1 MNQHELSQAKDKDL
15 ISSLVAIKRAAI
27 AARKLAIQT
36 NTAIVVC
43 ENGKI
48 VRRTAQQLQLEA
60 AATPNSSEGK
70 E

>member
-1 MNQHELSQAKDKDL
+1 MNEHDLSQAKDKDL

-36 NTAIVVC
+36 NTAIIIC

-48 VRRTAQQLQLEA
+48 VRRTASELQA
-60 AATPNSSEGK
+60 ISGADQKKPGTP
-70 E
+70 